1 VSAPR
6 ERFVGWIYAD
16 PDGSE
21 HQTVNCSIADMRLI
35 VERKGR
41 PPMQLTVE
49 GGAAYELGMRER
61 NHGME
66 VQPYRDG

>member
-1 VSAPR
+1 
-6 ERFVGWIYAD
+6 
-16 PDGSE
+16 
-21 HQTVNCSIADMRLI
+21 MRLT

-49 GGAAYELGMRER
+49 GGAAYELGMRES

-66 VQPYRDG
+66 IQPYRDG